1 MSMQCERQKS
11 IIIFISRKFY
21 EMDADTEKG
30 QTDLGCGHKI
40 LVEIGLSFFLGGGG
54 ECVSDL
60 VKYLLWPH
68 R

>member
-1 MSMQCERQKS
+1 
-11 IIIFISRKFY
+11 
-21 EMDADTEKG
+21 MDADTEKG